1 MYGRTNSSTMGA
13 LYFELDGH
21 PDQMLLNG
29 TTFSDGVARISRA
42 ENMDDGDHQLL
53 GHVPVLSGGTFI
65 MDYFE

>member
-1 MYGRTNSSTMGA
+1 MGA